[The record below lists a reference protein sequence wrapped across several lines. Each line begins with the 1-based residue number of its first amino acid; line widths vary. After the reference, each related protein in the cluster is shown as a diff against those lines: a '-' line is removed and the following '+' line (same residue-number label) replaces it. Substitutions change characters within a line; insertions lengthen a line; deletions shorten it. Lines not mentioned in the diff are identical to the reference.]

1 MIFRERTKEPL
12 PLARIAT
19 LAQHRGVHRAFAWLH
34 LQEPRISSWQQELV
48 AIPAPPFGE
57 GERAAWF
64 ADRMRELGLS
74 DVHIDEAGNAL
85 GLLRPDD
92 GQSHV
97 ALLSAHLDTVFSA
110 DTELD
115 IRQDESL
122 LIGPGISD
130 NGAGLAGLLAL
141 AAAIRHA
148 ELQPVNNILFAANV
162 GEEAEGNLRGMRHL
176 FTGSPFARRICGT
189 LALEGA
195 GTEIVVTRAL
205 GSRRFRVE
213 ITGPGGHA
221 WTDSA
226 VANPIVALSTA
237 IAEISSRTLPARP
250 RTTLN
255 VGEIRGGTSVTAVAQ
270 SAEATFDLRSTDAG
284 QLLLLEVQLYRAV
297 EDAVM
302 AANRA
307 GSGEKLQAQ
316 ITLIGDRPAAELD
329 PKSRLL
335 ETVRAVDRHLRL
347 RTEERLGSTD
357 ANIPLS
363 LGLEAVAIGAGGLAG
378 GVHTTNEWHD
388 TRGRDL
394 ALRRVLLILLDLC
407 GHLEAGNEVA
417 ADSPGA
423 GEP

>member
-12 PLARIAT
+12 PLARITT
-19 LAQHRGVHRAFAWLH
+19 LAQDRGVHRAFAWLH
-34 LQEPRISSWQQELV
+34 LQEQRIRTWQQELV

-57 GERAAWF
+57 TARAAWF

-74 DVHIDEAGNAL
+74 DVHIDDAGNAL

-92 GQSHV
+92 GESPV

-130 NGAGLAGLLAL
+130 NGAGLAALLAL

-148 ELQPVNNILFAANV
+148 ELQPGRNILFAANV

-176 FTGSPFARRICGT
+176 FTVSPFAQRICGT

-221 WTDSA
+221 WTDSE
-226 VANPIVALSTA
+226 VPNPIVALSAA

-255 VGEIRGGTSVTAVAQ
+255 VGEIRGGTSVTSVAQ

-297 EDAVM
+297 EDAVL
-302 AANRA
+302 AANR
-307 GSGEKLQAQ
+307 GSTGEKLRAQ
-316 ITLIGDRPAAELD
+316 VTLIGDRPAAELD

-363 LGLEAVAIGAGGLAG
+363 LGLEAVAIGSGGLAG

-407 GHLEAGNEVA
+407 GDFIPGP
-417 ADSPGA
+417 DSPGT
-423 GEP
+423 GQP

>member
-1 MIFRERTKEPL
+1 MIFRERSREIL
-12 PLARIAT
+12 PLARIT
-19 LAQHRGVHRAFAWLH
+19 QLAQDRAVHRAFAWLH
-34 LQEPRISSWQQELV
+34 LQEQRIRTWQQELV
-48 AIPAPPFGE
+48 SIPAPPFGE
-57 GERAAWF
+57 STRAAWF
-64 ADRMRELGLS
+64 VDRMRELGLS

-92 GQSHV
+92 GASNV
-97 ALLSAHLDTVFSA
+97 ALLSAHLDTVFA
-110 DTELD
+110 AETELD

-176 FTGSPFARRICGT
+176 FQGSPFARRICAT

-226 VANPIVALSTA
+226 VPNPIVALSTA
-237 IAEISSRTLPARP
+237 IADISSRTLPVRP

-297 EDAVM
+297 EDAVI
-302 AANRA
+302 AANRVSA
-307 GSGEKLQAQ
+307 SEKLQAQ

-335 ETVRAVDRHLRL
+335 ETIRAVDRHLRL

-363 LGLEAVAIGAGGLAG
+363 LGLDAVAIGAGGLAG

-407 GHLEAGNEVA
+407 GHHETSEDGTGG
-417 ADSPGA
+417 DRP
-423 GEP
+423 

>member
-1 MIFRERTKEPL
+1 MTFREKEPL
-12 PLARIAT
+12 PLARIT
-19 LAQHRGVHRAFAWLH
+19 QLAIDRGVHRAFRWLY
-34 LQEPRISSWQQELV
+34 LQEPRIRAWQMEFV

-57 GERAAWF
+57 DARATWF
-64 ADRMRELGLS
+64 ADRMRDLGLS

-92 GQSHV
+92 GISPV
-97 ALLSAHLDTVFSA
+97 ALLSAHLDTIFSE
-110 DTELD
+110 DTDLTLRE
-115 IRQDESL
+115 EEGL

-141 AAAIRHA
+141 VAAMRDA
-148 ELQPVNNILFAANV
+148 ELQPGKNVLFAANV

-176 FTGSPFARRICGT
+176 FTRSPFAGRICGT

-195 GTEIVVTRAL
+195 GTETVVTRAL

-226 VANPIVALSTA
+226 VPNPIVALSAA
-237 IAEISSRTLPARP
+237 IAEVSARVLPTRP

-255 VGEIRGGTSVTAVAQ
+255 IGEIRGGTSVTAVPQ
-270 SAEATFDLRSTDAG
+270 SAEATFDLRSTDPD

-297 EDAVM
+297 EDAIL
-302 AANRA
+302 AANRNNGDGLRA
-307 GSGEKLQAQ
+307 NILC
-316 ITLIGDRPAAELD
+316 IGDRPAAELGRQ
-329 PKSRLL
+329 SRLL
-335 ETVRAVDRHLRL
+335 ATVQAVDRHLGL

-363 LGLEAVAIGAGGLAG
+363 LGREAVAIGAGGIAG
-378 GVHTTNEWHD
+378 GIHTTNEWHD
-388 TRGRDL
+388 PRGRDL
-394 ALRRVLLILLDLC
+394 ALRRVLLILMDLC
-407 GHLEAGNEVA
+407 GDTSATPVA
-417 ADSPGA
+417 NTNGSSNWPL
-423 GEP
+423 

>member
-1 MIFRERTKEPL
+1 MIFRDRPKEPL
-12 PLARIAT
+12 PLARIAN
-19 LAQHRGVHRAFAWLH
+19 LAQDRAVHRAFAWLH
-34 LQEPRISSWQQELV
+34 LQEQRIRTWQQELV

-57 GERAAWF
+57 AVRAAWF

-92 GQSHV
+92 GESNL
-97 ALLSAHLDTVFSA
+97 ALLSAHLDTVFAA

-148 ELQPVNNILFAANV
+148 ELNPVNNILFAANV

-176 FTGSPFARRICGT
+176 FTGSPFAQRICGT

-205 GSRRFRVE
+205 GSRRFRVV

-226 VANPIVALSTA
+226 LPNPIVALSTA
-237 IAEISSRTLPARP
+237 IAEISSRILPVRP

-255 VGEIRGGTSVTAVAQ
+255 VGEIRGGTSVTSVAQ
-270 SAEATFDLRSTDAG
+270 SAEATFDLRSTDGG
-284 QLLLLEVQLYRAV
+284 QLLLLEVHLYRAV
-297 EDAVM
+297 EDAVL
-302 AANRA
+302 AANRT
-307 GSGEKLQAQ
+307 STGEKLQAQ

-329 PKSRLL
+329 PNSRLL

-407 GHLEAGNEVA
+407 GTFEPGVDA
-417 ADSPGA
+417 PGA

>member
-1 MIFRERTKEPL
+1 MIFRERSREPL
-12 PLARIAT
+12 PLARIAH
-19 LAQHRGVHRAFAWLH
+19 LAQDRGVHRAFAWLH
-34 LQEPRISSWQQELV
+34 LHEPRIRAWQQELV

-57 GERAAWF
+57 GARAQWF

-74 DVHIDEAGNAL
+74 EVHIDDAGNAL

-92 GQSHV
+92 GASPL
-97 ALLSAHLDTVFSA
+97 ALLSAHLDTVFAA

-115 IRQDESL
+115 IREDESL

-148 ELQPVNNILFAANV
+148 ELQPGNNILFAANV
-162 GEEAEGNLRGMRHL
+162 GEEAEGNLRGMRYL
-176 FTGSPFARRICGT
+176 FTASPFAQRICGT

-195 GTEIVVTRAL
+195 GTETVVTRAL

-226 VANPIVALSTA
+226 VPNPIVALSAA
-237 IAEISSRTLPARP
+237 IADISSRTLPARP

-297 EDAVM
+297 EDAVI
-302 AANRA
+302 AANLA
-307 GSGEKLQAQ
+307 SGEKLNAQ

-363 LGLEAVAIGAGGLAG
+363 LGRDAVAIGAGGLAG
-378 GVHTTNEWHD
+378 GIHTTNEWHD

-407 GHLEAGNEVA
+407 GRDPAL
-417 ADSPGA
+417 DSPAVTGA
-423 GEP
+423 